1 MSSSLPIPLSEAAK
15 ALGCSREHLMRLARR
30 GEVQGAKVGRE
41 WVFTH
46 EVLIALVAQ
55 RTVVR
60 IQPAKKGRRRNEVPG
75 I

>member
-15 ALGCSREHLMRLARR
+15 VLGCSREHLMRLARR

-46 EVLIALVAQ
+46 DALSALVAQ
-55 RTVVR
+55 RTVLKT
-60 IQPAKKGRRRNEVPG
+60 QPAKRGRRRNEVPR